1 MAYIGLRPTTQT
13 LATASQLLSGDGS
26 SRSFALQQAVG
37 KASDII
43 VSVGREIQIPEAD
56 YTANGTTLLF
66 AIGRAPANASNNISI
81 TFTAGALN
89 TVYITANAYP
99 SGTTVAPSIYS
110 TGAATTGIWW
120 PTTNTLGLTVA
131 GNTRVK
137 IDDTS
142 LGQSTSTTTG
152 ALQVTGGAGITG
164 AVYIGGQLNL
174 VSGTNATNQT
184 DGALAITGGLG
195 ATGDFFLGGTMTISG
210 GLTVAGAFNT
220 TATNS
225 LTVNTPFIFLANTN
239 VGDAIDQGFVGTY
252 NDGFTQRYTGLFR
265 AASDGA
271 YKLFRNLT
279 NEPTTLVDVA
289 NVSFEYADLWMGNA
303 NVTSTIQSTSTLTG
317 ALTTLGGVGIGKN
330 LYIGGGIGAGGS
342 LGTNGQFLQS
352 TGTGLTWQTLSA
364 QRINQDASNVS
375 VTTSYVNVAV
385 NGSNVASFGASRLL
399 INTDIV
405 PSANAASSIGLSGTR
420 WNNIFAV
427 TGNFLSVNAN
437 YADLAENYESDGI
450 YEPGTVVCFDGEA
463 EITQCNTDMC
473 VKVAGVV
480 STNPA
485 YLMNSTLINEKTLA
499 IALTGRVPCK
509 VIGTISKGDMLVSAG
524 NGHARAESAP
534 KIGSV
539 IGKALENFEGAE
551 GVIEVVVGRL

>member
-13 LATASQLLSGDGS
+13 LATASQILSGDGS
-26 SRSFALQQAVG
+26 SLSFTLQQAVG

-43 VSVGREIQIPEAD
+43 VSVGREIQIPEVD
-56 YTANGTTLLF
+56 FTASGTTLLF
-66 AIGRAPANASNNISI
+66 AVGRAPANASNNISV

-99 SGTTVAPSIYS
+99 SGTTVAPAIYS

-120 PTTNTLGLTVA
+120 PTTDTLGLTVA
-131 GNTRVK
+131 GNTRVV
-137 IDDTS
+137 IDDAS
-142 LGQSTSTTTG
+142 LGQSTSTTSG

-265 AASDGA
+265 SQADGA

-289 NVSFEYADLWMGNA
+289 NVSFEYADLWMANA

-352 TGTGLTWQTLSA
+352 TGTGLTWSTLSA
-364 QRINQDASNVS
+364 SSITQNASNVT
-375 VTTSYVNVAV
+375 VTANYVNVSV
-385 NGSNVASFGASRLL
+385 NGSNVASFGATRLL
-399 INTDIV
+399 VTTDIV
-405 PSANAASSIGLSGTR
+405 PFGNNSSNIGSVGSTWNTVHAKATSAQ
-420 WNNIFAV
+420 
-427 TGNFLSVNAN
+427 
-437 YADLAENYESDGI
+437 YADLAENYESDAI

-509 VIGTISKGDMLVSAG
+509 VVGTISKGDMLVSAG

-551 GVIEVVVGRL
+551 GVIEVVVGRI